1 MDVIF
6 KLFMFEK
13 DDLDEYKP
21 EFDKLN
27 ITDKEYMLTILN
39 YLDSIAE
46 ISYESYLKKLKV

>member
-13 DDLDEYKP
+13 EDLDEYKP

-27 ITDKEYMLTILN
+27 ITDEESMLTILN